1 MNKLKKYFGVLFKN
15 IYFCLKS
22 CFNASKKYMTMK
34 IIVLLLQSAIPLLTI
49 TLWRDIINLIV
60 EDVAKNRYLI
70 LMYLSV
76 FLTLELMVSFLEKID
91 NYVNLRYNDE
101 LTFYIESEMMDKC
114 SKMDLSFWDSASM
127 GDKIRQ
133 TRSNF
138 DVLNNTT
145 WVVFNVISTIIN
157 IVVAFVFVTL
167 YNVWIAIACLV
178 LIIPYMLYN
187 NRHFKIRYNL
197 EIAQQRDNRKMGFYF
212 GAMTDNQ
219 MQFEMKLNGI
229 GSYFLNKYN
238 EIWRKLYKI
247 NKSEDTRYNIINAII
262 ILIYSCID
270 GVVVIFSIND
280 VINKAIAIGDLQYNL
295 NIVMRLRSQCMDLT
309 NFINQLLIN
318 NDRILN
324 LQEFINMKPKKEK
337 SGNLIPTAN
346 PEIEFCNVSF
356 CYPNSS
362 NFVLKNCSFLIRPHE
377 KVGLIG
383 SNGAGKSTIIKL
395 LFRFYD
401 PQEGQIKIDGTDIKE
416 YDIYAL
422 RKIFGVL
429 FQDYVTYCIPLREII
444 ALPDFEKRFDDE
456 KLKKACDISGVNDII
471 KNWENGYNSVLGR
484 YYADNGKDLSGGQW
498 QLVGLARAYFKEC
511 QYMILDEPS
520 ASLDPISEDR
530 IFEQLYFLSKDKT
543 SITISHRLSNTTLAS
558 KLLVIDEGHIVEQGT
573 HRELLKQNGKYAYLF
588 NLQAK
593 NYQ

>member
-1 MNKLKKYFGVLFKN
+1 MNKLKKFFSVLFRN
-15 IYFCLKS
+15 IYFSLRS
-22 CFNASKKYMTMK
+22 CFYASKKYMTMK
-34 IIVLLLQSAIPLLTI
+34 IIVLLLQSSIPLLTI
-49 TLWRDIINLIV
+49 LLWRGIINLIA
-60 EDVAKNRYLI
+60 EDVAKNGYSILIYLAA
-70 LMYLSV
+70 V
-76 FLTLELMVSFLEKID
+76 LTLELMVSFLAQID
-91 NYVNLRYNDE
+91 NYINLRYNDE

-114 SKMDLSFWDSASM
+114 SRMDLSFWDSASM
-127 GDKIRQ
+127 GDKISQ
-133 TRSNF
+133 TRSDF
-138 DVLNNTT
+138 DALNNTT
-145 WVVFNVISTIIN
+145 WVVFNIISALIN
-157 IVVAFVFVTL
+157 IVAAVVLVML
-167 YNVWIAIACLV
+167 YNVWIGIACLV

-187 NRHFKIRYNL
+187 NKHFKIRYNM
-197 EIAQQRDNRKMGFYF
+197 EIAQQRDNRKMGYYY

-219 MQFEMKLNGI
+219 IQFEIKLNGI
-229 GSYFLNKYN
+229 GSYFLNKYK
-238 EIWRKLYKI
+238 EMWRKLYKV
-247 NKSEDTRYNIINAII
+247 NKSEDTRYNIINAL
-262 ILIYSCID
+262 ILLINSCID
-270 GVVVIFSIND
+270 AVVVIFSIND
-280 VINKAIAIGDLQYNL
+280 VINKAISIGDLQYNL
-295 NIVMRLRSQCMDLT
+295 NIVMRLRGQCMDLT

-318 NDRILN
+318 NDRMMN
-324 LQEFINMKPKKEK
+324 LQEFINMKSKKEK
-337 SGNLIPTAN
+337 SGNLIPAAN

-356 CYPNSS
+356 CYPNNSS
-362 NFVLKNCSFLIRPHE
+362 FVLKNCSFLIRPHE

-383 SNGAGKSTIIKL
+383 FNGAGKSTIIKL

-401 PQEGQIKIDGTDIKE
+401 PQEGHIKIDGADIKE

-444 ALPDFEKRFDDE
+444 ALSDFEKRFDDE
-456 KLKKACDISGVNDII
+456 MLKKTCDISGVTNII
-471 KNWENGYNSVLGR
+471 KNWEHGYDSVLGR

-558 KLLVIDEGHIVEQGT
+558 KILVIDEGHIVEQGT

>member
-1 MNKLKKYFGVLFKN
+1 MNKLKKYFGVLFRN
-15 IYFCLKS
+15 IYFCLKP
-22 CFNASKKYMTMK
+22 CFYASKKYMTMK

-76 FLTLELMVSFLEKID
+76 FLTLELIVSFLEKID

-157 IVVAFVFVTL
+157 IVVTFVFVTL
-167 YNVWIAIACLV
+167 YNVWIGIACLV

-229 GSYFLNKYN
+229 GSYFLSKHN
-238 EIWRKLYKI
+238 EIWRKLYKV
-247 NKSEDTRYNIINAII
+247 NKSEDTRYNIINA
-262 ILIYSCID
+262 
-270 GVVVIFSIND
+270 
-280 VINKAIAIGDLQYNL
+280 
-295 NIVMRLRSQCMDLT
+295 
-309 NFINQLLIN
+309 
-318 NDRILN
+318 
-324 LQEFINMKPKKEK
+324 
-337 SGNLIPTAN
+337 
-346 PEIEFCNVSF
+346 
-356 CYPNSS
+356 
-362 NFVLKNCSFLIRPHE
+362 
-377 KVGLIG
+377 
-383 SNGAGKSTIIKL
+383 
-395 LFRFYD
+395 
-401 PQEGQIKIDGTDIKE
+401 
-416 YDIYAL
+416 
-422 RKIFGVL
+422 
-429 FQDYVTYCIPLREII
+429 
-444 ALPDFEKRFDDE
+444 
-456 KLKKACDISGVNDII
+456 
-471 KNWENGYNSVLGR
+471 
-484 YYADNGKDLSGGQW
+484 
-498 QLVGLARAYFKEC
+498 
-511 QYMILDEPS
+511 
-520 ASLDPISEDR
+520 
-530 IFEQLYFLSKDKT
+530 
-543 SITISHRLSNTTLAS
+543 
-558 KLLVIDEGHIVEQGT
+558 
-573 HRELLKQNGKYAYLF
+573 YLF